1 MPPVF
6 ATDCATAFRC
16 KAERVKSTPGSATG
30 RFAGSFNRDLRQD
43 GLPWLLEHRA
53 QILATLAVAAL
64 AVGGLLYAAGDASA
78 AQAVWRGTVAVLA
91 VELAVEVGRTVIV
104 EHSLGV
110 DTIALVA
117 MVGALALNQELAG
130 VVIGLMFSGGAS
142 LEAIASRRARRELT
156 ALVQRAPKVAQLRVD
171 GRLEEV
177 PVERVQ
183 VGDAVLVRTGEV
195 IPVDG
200 TVMSPEAVIDS
211 STLTG
216 EPLPETVRRGMSVL
230 SGSANAGPPFD
241 VRAERPASDSAY
253 AALVRLVEQAQTQR
267 APLVRMA
274 DRYAGFF
281 LPATLAVAGLA
292 WALSGDAE
300 RALAVVVVATPCPLI
315 LAAPIALVSGLSRA
329 ARAGVIVKGAAGI
342 ETLGEA
348 RTILFDKT
356 GTLTV
361 GTPEVRDILTC
372 DGLGP
377 SQLLRLAA
385 SVDRMSAHV
394 LGEAL
399 VTAAREAGLELT
411 VPEEVNEEPGQG
423 IAGSVAGQ
431 RVLVGSRAYM
441 RSSGVPEDEITSA
454 AMTTT
459 RGSGEAHVVVVVDGH
474 VAGVI
479 VMADE
484 LRPDAGTIMN
494 RLRAEGVRHV
504 AMLSGDRRSVA
515 ERVGRELGVDRVYA
529 EQSPADKLEVVRT
542 VRADPKLRPV
552 IMVGDGVNDAPAL
565 AIADLGIAMGAAGAT
580 VSSETADVVI
590 TVDRVDRVADA
601 VHAGRRSLHIARQ
614 SVLAGMGLSLAAMG
628 VAAAGYLPP
637 LAGALFQEV
646 IDLAVIL
653 NALRALRG

>member
-1 MPPVF
+1 M
-6 ATDCATAFRC
+6 
-16 KAERVKSTPGSATG
+16 
-30 RFAGSFNRDLRQD
+30 
-43 GLPWLLEHRA
+43 
-53 QILATLAVAAL
+53 LASIAVAAL
-64 AVGGLLYAAGDASA
+64 VVGGLLYAVGEGAAG
-78 AQAVWRGTVAVLA
+78 QMVWRVTVALLA
-91 VELAVEVGRTVIV
+91 AELAVEVARTVVV

-117 MVGALALNQELAG
+117 MVGALVLGQELAG

-142 LEAIASRRARRELT
+142 LEAVASRRARRELT
-156 ALVQRAPKVAQLRVD
+156 ALVQRAPNVAQLRVD
-171 GRLEEV
+171 GGLKEV
-177 PVERVQ
+177 AIERVQ
-183 VGDAVLVRTGEV
+183 IGDVVLVRTGEV
-195 IPVDG
+195 VPVDG
-200 TVMSPEAVIDS
+200 TVLSSEAVVDT

-216 EPLPETVRRGMSVL
+216 EPLPETVQRGMPVL
-230 SGSANAGPPFD
+230 SGSANAGAPFD
-241 VRAERPASDSAY
+241 VRADRPASDSAY

-281 LPATLAVAGLA
+281 LPATLLVAGLA
-292 WALSGDAE
+292 WGLSGDPE

-329 ARAGVIVKGAAGI
+329 ARAGVIVKGASAI

-348 RTILFDKT
+348 RTVLFDKT

-361 GTPEVRDILTC
+361 GTPEVREIVTR
-372 DGLGP
+372 DGLEA
-377 SQLLRLAA
+377 SELLRLAA
-385 SVDRMSAHV
+385 SLDRMSAHV
-394 LGEAL
+394 VGEAL
-399 VTAAREAGLELT
+399 VATASEAGLELT
-411 VPEEVNEEPGQG
+411 MPAEVHEEPGQG
-423 IAGSVAGQ
+423 IKGSVEGH
-431 RVLVGSRAYM
+431 RVLVGSR
-441 RSSGVPEDEITSA
+441 SFIQA
-454 AMTTT
+454 AGIPQQDIAWATLSTT
-459 RGSGEAHVVVVVDGH
+459 RGSGEAHVVVAIDGQ

-484 LRPDAGTIMN
+484 LRPDAQSIVD

-515 ERVGRELGVDRVYA
+515 KRVGRELGVDRVYA
-529 EQSPADKLEVVRT
+529 EQSPEDKLEVVRS
-542 VRADPKLRPV
+542 VAAEPGLRPV

-580 VSSETADVVI
+580 VSSETADAVI

-601 VHAGRRSLHIARQ
+601 VHTGRRALHIARQ
-614 SVLAGMGLSLAAMG
+614 SVLAGMGLSLAAMA

-637 LAGALFQEV
+637 IAGALFQEA